1 MATCP
6 HCLGPLTDNHRCPRR
21 RSIQAMQRAGGAL
34 AGGVG
39 GFVLMALLDP
49 GQRSTHLDIWV
60 IGAGMLVGAVLFT
73 VIAGRFGS

>member
-1 MATCP
+1 
-6 HCLGPLTDNHRCPRR
+6 
-21 RSIQAMQRAGGAL
+21 MQRAGGAL

-49 GQRSTHLDIWV
+49 GQRSTDLDIWV

-73 VIAGRFGS
+73 VIARRFGS